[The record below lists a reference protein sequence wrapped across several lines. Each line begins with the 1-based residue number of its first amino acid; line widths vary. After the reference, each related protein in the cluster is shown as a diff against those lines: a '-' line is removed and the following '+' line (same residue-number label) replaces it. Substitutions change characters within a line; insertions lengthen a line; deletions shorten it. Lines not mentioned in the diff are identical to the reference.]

1 MPYTVEVDWA
11 EVIDEHGP
19 QFAPAERYDSTYLQP
34 MDPETLV
41 NRVVSTSYIARLPMA
56 EQEALADKVRDLVAP
71 LGDHF
76 ELPYVSVAYAA
87 PLR

>member
-1 MPYTVEVDWA
+1 
-11 EVIDEHGP
+11 
-19 QFAPAERYDSTYLQP
+19 